1 MSSSTDKKIISE
13 LNLLLYQV
21 SQVDDA
27 LAEHAEIN
35 TASVNEPVKPC
46 MSAEVFVEESPLEFV
61 RHSNRLEE
69 EVEDRDRFEEVL
81 KRRLKLEKTISTI
94 SSRFV
99 GIADIDTGIT
109 VSLRDIARLCG
120 ADSAFICTMCHDCTE
135 LEIVY
140 EWHLDKTHSDDDNKK
155 DFIAKLLPYWM
166 TKLYKEEVIHIP
178 DFSCIAPGIILEKQL
193 FEAYNIR
200 SILMLPLHINDSQV
214 GFISF
219 NNVTKTCC
227 WDNGDFTAIRVL
239 SQILGTAIARRDA
252 EMALRASE
260 YKYRAVFEN
269 TGTVMMIVENDA
281 TISLVN
287 SEFERF
293 SGWSRDEVEGKK
305 RWTEFATRESIEK
318 FKKYWKM
325 RKYASEIFPSN
336 YEYQFNDRWGN
347 CKDIFVTVDR
357 IPGTNR
363 NVASLLDVTE
373 RKKIERKLKKTAER
387 FRNGLEGT
395 VQAMATIVETRDPYT
410 AGHQQR
416 VARLACAI
424 ARELGLSEEQINGIR
439 MAGMVHDIGKIRIP
453 TEILTYP
460 GSVSNTELKIIKLHP
475 VVGYD
480 ILKTIDFPWPVARMV
495 QQHHERLDGS
505 GYPFGLSGDDILIG
519 AKIIAVADV
528 VEAMASHRPYR
539 AALGMTRALEEISKN
554 RGILY
559 DANSVDAC
567 LKLFNENVYVLQ

>member
-1 MSSSTDKKIISE
+1 MSTKTDKKIISE

-21 SQVDDA
+21 TQADD
-27 LAEHAEIN
+27 LLVEHTEIN
-35 TASVNEPVKPC
+35 ALQGNEHMNPYISGQVLVKEPQVGSVQQ
-46 MSAEVFVEESPLEFV
+46 
-61 RHSNRLEE
+61 NRLEE
-69 EVEDRDRFEEVL
+69 EVGKRERFEEVL

-99 GIADIDTGIT
+99 GVSDIDTSIIA
-109 VSLRDIARLCG
+109 SLRDIARLCG
-120 ADSAFICTMCHDCTE
+120 ADNAFICTMCHDCTE
-135 LEIVY
+135 LEIAY
-140 EWHLDKTHSDDDNKK
+140 EWHLDERRPDNVNKK
-155 DFIAKLLPYWM
+155 EFLARLLPYWM
-166 TKLYKEEVIHIP
+166 TKLYKEEAIHVP
-178 DFSCIAPGIILEKQL
+178 DLSYLAPGMIHEKQL
-193 FEAYNIR
+193 FESYNIR
-200 SILMLPLHINDSQV
+200 SILILPLHIKDNQF
-214 GFISF
+214 GFISLS
-219 NNVTKTCC
+219 NLTKTDC
-227 WDNGDFTAIRVL
+227 WDNGDFIAIRVL

-252 EMALRASE
+252 EIALRASE

-287 SEFERF
+287 SEFEKF

-305 RWTEFATRESIEK
+305 RWTEFAPRDSIEK
-318 FKKYWKM
+318 FKKYWSM

-336 YEYQFNDRWGN
+336 YEYQFYDRWGN
-347 CKDIFVTVDR
+347 CKDVFVTVDR
-357 IPGTNR
+357 IPGTDR

-410 AGHQQR
+410 AGHQKR
-416 VARLACAI
+416 VALLACAI
-424 ARELGLSEEQINGIR
+424 AKEIGLSEEQIIGIR
-439 MAGMVHDIGKIRIP
+439 MAGIVHDIGKIRIP

-539 AALGMTRALEEISKN
+539 ASLGTARALEEISKN
-554 RGILY
+554 RAILY

-567 LKLFNENVYVLQ
+567 LKLFNENAYVLQ

>member
-1 MSSSTDKKIISE
+1 MSSKTEKHIISE
-13 LNLLLYQV
+13 LNLLLHQV
-21 SQVDDA
+21 SQVDDGF
-27 LAEHAEIN
+27 AEYADIDTILGNDYTGPCVSEK
-35 TASVNEPVKPC
+35 VLPKKCEPEPVQQ
-46 MSAEVFVEESPLEFV
+46 
-61 RHSNRLEE
+61 NYQLEE
-69 EVEDRDRFEEVL
+69 EIVTRKRFEEGL

-99 GIADIDTGIT
+99 GISDIDASIV

-120 ADSAFICTMCHDCTE
+120 ADSAFLCKICNGCAQ
-135 LEIVY
+135 LEIAY
-140 EWHLDKTHSDDDNKK
+140 EWHINERQSGKDVIK
-155 DFIAKLLPYWM
+155 DFLIKLLPYWM
-166 TKLYKEEVIHIP
+166 TKLYKEEIVHIP
-178 DFSCIAPGIILEKQL
+178 DYSCMAPDVIEEKRL
-193 FEAYNIR
+193 FETYNIR
-200 SILMLPLHINDSQV
+200 SILMLPLHIKDHQF
-214 GFISF
+214 GFIGFS
-219 NNVTKTCC
+219 NVTRTYC
-227 WDNGDFTAIRVL
+227 WDNNDFTALRIL
-239 SQILGTAIARRDA
+239 AQILGTAIARRDA

-269 TGTVMMIVENDA
+269 TGTVMMIVERDA

-287 SEFERF
+287 TEFEKF
-293 SGWSRDEVEGKK
+293 SGWSRNEVEGKK
-305 RWTEFATRESIEK
+305 RWTEFATKESVER
-318 FKKYWKM
+318 FKKYWSM
-325 RKYASEIFPSN
+325 RKYASEIFPSH
-336 YEYQFNDRWGN
+336 YEYQFCDRWGN
-347 CKDIFVTVDR
+347 CKDVFVTVDR
-357 IPGTNR
+357 IPGTDR

-395 VQAMATIVETRDPYT
+395 VKAMATIVETRDPYT

-416 VARLACAI
+416 VAQLACAI
-424 ARELGLSEEQINGIR
+424 AQEMGISEEQISGIR

-460 GSVSNTELKIIKLHP
+460 GSVSDTELKIIRLHP

-519 AKIIAVADV
+519 AKILAVADV

-539 AALGMTRALEEISKN
+539 ASLGITRALEEISNN
-554 RGILY
+554 REILY
-559 DANSVDAC
+559 DASSVDAC
-567 LKLFNENVYVLQ
+567 LKLFNENAYVL